1 MADWRIIPPV
11 PGVFLSY
18 RRDDVAGQVGRLFER
33 LSLHF
38 GEDFVF
44 MDVESI
50 TPGEEFERVI
60 TGRIRDCDVFL
71 LAIGPRWPTGRLQNA
86 DDLVRLE
93 IAEALAANRKL
104 LPLLVDR
111 ESLPAAEELPPEFRA
126 VLGRHAGTIRHA
138 TFDRDVD
145 ELVDDLTAL
154 GIRPSRRYLRRRAE
168 HALAAAGVPY
178 SVVGLVSRTLG
189 PAGGVG
195 LLALALAASA
205 WGMVRYGHARG
216 FDAGVTQG
224 HDAAL
229 LEVEKVTLTYE
240 QDNEKERRESL
251 RITGLIT
258 DGQQGVEAAEVTL
271 TNTANDMSVT
281 VETDSRGIYAV
292 DLAKIEIGEGD
303 VVRLSVIKPSYR
315 KTIENVTYHQGF
327 REFRAVLRK

>member
-1 MADWRIIPPV
+1 M

-60 TGRIRDCDVFL
+60 KGRIRDCDVFL
-71 LAIGPRWPTGRLQNA
+71 LAIGPRWPTGRLQDA
-86 DDLVRLE
+86 DDLVRVE

-111 ESLPAAEELPPEFRA
+111 ESLPAADELPPEFRA

-145 ELVDDLTAL
+145 ELVDDLAAL
-154 GIRPSRRYLRRRAE
+154 GLRPSPRYLRRRAE
-168 HALAAAGVPY
+168 NALAAAGLPY
-178 SVVGLVSRTLG
+178 SVVGFASRALG
-189 PAGGVG
+189 PVG
-195 LLALALAASA
+195 AAVLLVLALAGGG
-205 WGMVRYGHARG
+205 WGVFRYARTQG
-216 FDAGVTQG
+216 FEAGVTEG
-224 HDAAL
+224 HAAAVQ
-229 LEVEKVTLTYE
+229 EVDKVTLTYE
-240 QDNEKERRESL
+240 EDNEKERRQSL
-251 RITGLIT
+251 KIAGLIT
-258 DGQQGVEAAEVTL
+258 DGQPGVEAAEVTL

-281 VETDSRGIYAV
+281 VETDSRGVYAV

-303 VVRLSVIKPSYR
+303 VVRMTVIKPLYR